1 MEVARKGARRIIALL
16 TFVRDSAFFLWRWG
30 YMRKNDGGVFFF
42 SSRERQARG
51 KSEWHSVAW
60 HVNDSARDYQ
70 LAMELRRGCI
80 QKEEYPISVGARR

>member
-42 SSRERQARG
+42 FLPGSDKREG
-51 KSEWHSVAW
+51 KANSIA
-60 HVNDSARDYQ
+60 
-70 LAMELRRGCI
+70 
-80 QKEEYPISVGARR
+80 